1 MDFYN
6 SIKSLLLVG
15 TVVIAGG
22 RALMH
27 YGKNESKDMWVSIFI
42 GALVYFFVNGPQ
54 DSLQALVV
62 FECFVKL
69 GQGYWWLRCLIID
82 EFISIQLSL
91 VKLVR
96 VCVCQ

>member
-6 SIKSLLLVG
+6 SIKPLLLVG

-27 YGKNESKDMWVSIFI
+27 YGKNESKDMWTSIFI

-54 DSLQALVV
+54 NSLQAFSGILNALLNW
-62 FECFVKL
+62 VK
-69 GQGYWWLRCLIID
+69 GIGG
-82 EFISIQLSL
+82 
-91 VKLVR
+91 
-96 VCVCQ
+96 